1 MSLPDIAGLVIAD
14 VVVLAIWHDLQ
25 PSFSVV
31 HPASMNRDHVP
42 VRWIEEAE
50 ANRNRVQEEQEE
62 RDIDDASDT
71 TGDAS
76 DNANGIN
83 GAESEAKARF
93 AEVASV
99 ISDAQ
104 ELAPLQLPSFG
115 DAGLEQDEISRAIA
129 TSAAKLMPL
138 SMANW
143 RILQTVYER
152 AACAQQCTSIFDAE
166 AAVKKSLEHL
176 YASMFAPPREQ
187 QPAVDSHAGSS
198 TAGVVMGRDRQPV
211 ALSTRPRDLV
221 AFSSRSSLAGDDASV
236 AVAASVEFAMSLQM
250 GDIVDALDHRGC
262 WNDGVVLEVFAEG
275 GRYPKFVLVRLS
287 LWSHEVVE
295 WVGVAEG
302 RLLPRGVAGGKME
315 FVLSRSQFRG
325 KKLTLTR
332 QIAHVLEQSFPQRRA
347 RLAAAAQREAKFRA
361 RRMEDGKA
369 SQKRKRK
376 RAASASTVV

>member
-1 MSLPDIAGLVIAD
+1 MASLVIAD
-14 VVVLAIWHDLQ
+14 ALVLAVWHDIQ

-31 HPASMNRDHVP
+31 HPASMSRDHVP

-50 ANRNRVQEEQEE
+50 AYRNQLQKEQEE
-62 RDIDDASDT
+62 KNVDDASDS

-76 DNANGIN
+76 DNANGID
-83 GAESEAKARF
+83 GAESEAKAGF
-93 AEVASV
+93 KETTDASV
-99 ISDAQ
+99 INGSQ
-104 ELAPLQLPSFG
+104 ELARLQLPSFG
-115 DAGLEQDEISRAIA
+115 DAGLEQDEISRAIDA
-129 TSAAKLMPL
+129 SAAKLMPL
-138 SMANW
+138 SMVNW
-143 RILQTVYER
+143 RALQTIYER
-152 AACAQQCTSIFDAE
+152 AACAQQCASIFDSE

-176 YASMFAPPREQ
+176 YTSMFAPSREQ
-187 QPAVDSHAGSS
+187 QPAVDNHAASA
-198 TAGVVMGRDRQPV
+198 TAGVIMGRDRQPV
-211 ALSTRPRDLV
+211 SLSTRPRDLV
-221 AFSSRSSLAGDDASV
+221 AFSSRSSLAGDDASM

-250 GDIVDALDHRGC
+250 GDIVDALDHSGC
-262 WNDGVVLEVFAEG
+262 WNDGVVLEVFTEG

-325 KKLTLTR
+325 KKLMLTR

-361 RRMEDGKA
+361 HLMQLEDGKA
-369 SQKRKRK
+369 LQKRKRK
-376 RAASASTVV
+376 RAANTSTVV